1 MIATIAEKKK
11 VQGSYEN
18 HFHFHDRYDRWTFF
32 SQRSY
37 ENQALMYYDPGAL
50 GSLIPIRINLKERT
64 HNIPVKEIYSLL
76 PKNIF
81 KRD

>member
-1 MIATIAEKKK
+1 
-11 VQGSYEN
+11 
-18 HFHFHDRYDRWTFF
+18 
-32 SQRSY
+32 
-37 ENQALMYYDPGAL
+37 MYYDPGAL
-50 GSLIPIRINLKERT
+50 GSLILIRINLKERT